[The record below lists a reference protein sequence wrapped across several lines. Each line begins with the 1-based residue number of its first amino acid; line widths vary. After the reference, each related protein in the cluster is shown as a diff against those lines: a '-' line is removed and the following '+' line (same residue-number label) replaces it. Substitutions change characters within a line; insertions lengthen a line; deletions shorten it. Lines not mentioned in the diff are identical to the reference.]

1 MNKLPLYS
9 SDEIIEALQRGGFE
23 IARKSK
29 SGHLSLRRPKLKGK
43 GSDVIVVPMGKREI
57 PRGTFRSILRL
68 ANVEVEEFLEWL

>member
-9 SDEIIEALQRGGFE
+9 SDEIIKALQRGGFE

-29 SGHLSLRRPKLKGK
+29 SGHLSLRRPKQKGK
-43 GSDVIVVPMGKREI
+43 GSDVTVVPMGKREI

-68 ANVEVEEFLEWL
+68 ANVEVDEFLEWL